1 MTGIDDIMGNDE
13 DTIDA
18 NAEVQEI
25 HDHLFDREGVGI
37 TNYMEERIIEKRIK
51 WCNERDSNNIT
62 IFLRL
67 GRTNESI
74 TRSREDSFFEGYDT
88 PNKDFI

>member
-37 TNYMEERIIEKRIK
+37 TNDIGERIR
-51 WCNERDSNNIT
+51 WCNERYSNNIA